1 MAINQK
7 DLAAVREAILAAGKQ
22 EFLTGVTEGFAR
34 IILFNPEKNKTNL
47 DYIDSVKIPD
57 KYKKEFKYPIYVSC
71 RSILYGV
78 MFNDYGVVVKQIKRS
93 YGELMWK
100 EIVHHKDNYL
110 STALYESL
118 FIPDNSTYHLDWYK
132 VSEGYNLE
140 ELPSSCMKGKGD
152 LFIPL
157 DNLAEM
163 AVLVKDSTSQMVAR
177 CIVWNAGIVEKA
189 DGTKIE
195 KDLYDRL
202 YYVDGEAEEAMISY
216 LADKGIE
223 PINAYWCDP
232 FNIRIKNP
240 FNNGLHPWMD
250 TFCIL
255 RENDYLY
262 SYDWQEYGYSQQ
274 DITDLAARDYP
285 TLEII
290 GALLSQDGDIV
301 YPLEDFD
308 EDDEN
313 FSAYENEYIPI
324 DRQVHSNY
332 LGDILTDSRS
342 FMSSYDGDWY
352 PINGKGD
359 VWLPIYP
366 NPEDKAD
373 YVVGVNN
380 INFYYW
386 TDRHTQERY
395 LISREDTVIDYITE
409 LYIPKDRAIYLPSR
423 DIHIYKDIQLKNVVK
438 AFTNADG
445 NFLLTPE
452 ELAEISEELNDGQ

>member
-1 MAINQK
+1 
-7 DLAAVREAILAAGKQ
+7 
-22 EFLTGVTEGFAR
+22 
-34 IILFNPEKNKTNL
+34 
-47 DYIDSVKIPD
+47 
-57 KYKKEFKYPIYVSC
+57 
-71 RSILYGV
+71 
-78 MFNDYGVVVKQIKRS
+78 
-93 YGELMWK
+93 MWK
-100 EIVHHKDNYL
+100 IASEGDNSGL
-110 STALYESL
+110 FLQEL

-132 VSEGYNLE
+132 VSEGYNLDG
-140 ELPSSCMKGKGD
+140 LPSSCMKGKGD

-163 AVLVKDSTSQMVAR
+163 AVLVKDSTNQMVAR
-177 CIVWNAGIVEKA
+177 CIVWNKGIVEKA
-189 DGTKIE
+189 DGTKID

-223 PINAYWCDP
+223 PLNAYWCNT

-240 FNNGLHPWMD
+240 FNNGLYPWMD

-274 DITDLAARDYP
+274 DITDLARDYP

-290 GALLSQDGDIV
+290 GALLSQDGDVV
-301 YPLEDFD
+301 YPLEDSD

-313 FSAYENEYIPI
+313 FSAYENECIPT
-324 DRQVHSNY
+324 DRQVYSNY
-332 LGDILTDSRS
+332 LGDILTDTRS
-342 FMSSYDGDWY
+342 FQSSYDGDWY

-366 NPEDKAD
+366 NPEDKID
-373 YVVGVNN
+373 YVVGTNN
-380 INFYYW
+380 ANFYYW
-386 TDRHTQERY
+386 TDKHTQQRY
-395 LISREDTVIDYITE
+395 LIPRDDTVIDYITE
-409 LYIPKDRAIYLPSR
+409 IYIPRDRAIYLPSKNL
-423 DIHIYKDIQLKNVVK
+423 HIYKDVKLADVVK
-438 AFTNADG
+438 AFTNANGD
-445 NFLLTPE
+445 FLLTPE

>member
-1 MAINQK
+1 MAINQE
-7 DLAAVREAILAAGKQ
+7 DLAKVREMVLNSINQ
-22 EFLTGVTEGFAR
+22 EMFHEVAKGYTR
-34 IILFNPEKNKTNL
+34 IILL
-47 DYIDSVKIPD
+47 DPNYDRLEYLDALKVPD
-57 KYKKEFKYPIYVSC
+57 EYKKEFKYPIYISYH
-71 RSILYGV
+71 SILYGV
-78 MFNDYGVVVKQIKRS
+78 MFNDHGVVVKQIKRS
-93 YGELMWK
+93 YGEKMWK

-110 STALYESL
+110 SITLYESL
-118 FIPDNSTYHLDWYK
+118 FIPDTSTYHLDWYK
-132 VSEGYNLE
+132 VSEGYNLDN
-140 ELPSSCMKGKGD
+140 LPSSCMKGQGD

-163 AVLVKDSTSQMVAR
+163 AVLVKDSTNQMVAR
-177 CIVWNAGIVEKA
+177 CIVWNKGIVEKA
-189 DGTKIE
+189 DGTKID

-223 PINAYWCDP
+223 PLNAYWCDT

-240 FNNGLHPWMD
+240 FNNGLYPWMD

-262 SYDWQEYGYSQQ
+262 SYDWQEYGYRQQ
-274 DITDLAARDYP
+274 DITDLARDYP

-301 YPLEDFD
+301 YPLEDSD
-308 EDDEN
+308 GDDEN
-313 FSAYENEYIPI
+313 FSAYENEYIPT
-324 DRQVHSNY
+324 DRQVYSNY
-332 LGDILTDSRS
+332 LEDILTNSRS

-373 YVVGVNN
+373 YIVGINN
-380 INFYYW
+380 MNFYYW
-386 TDRHTQERY
+386 TDRHTQQRY
-395 LISREDTVIDYITE
+395 LIPRDDTVIDYVTE
-409 LYIPKDRAIYLPSR
+409 LYIPRDRAIYLPSR
-423 DIHIYKDIQLKNVVK
+423 DLYIYKDIQLKNVLK
-438 AFTNADG
+438 AFTNANGDL
-445 NFLLTPE
+445 LLTLE

>member
-22 EFLTGVTEGFAR
+22 DFLTRVTEGFAR
-34 IILFNPEKNKTNL
+34 IILFNPEKSKINL

-57 KYKKEFKYPIYVSC
+57 KYKKEFKYPLYVSC
-71 RSILYGV
+71 HSILYGV

-118 FIPDNSTYHLDWYK
+118 FIPDNSSYHLDWYK
-132 VSEGYNLE
+132 VSEGYNLDG
-140 ELPSSCMKGKGD
+140 LPSSCMKDKGD

-157 DNLAEM
+157 DTLATM
-163 AVLVKDSTSQMVAR
+163 AVLVKDSTNQMVAR
-177 CIVWNAGIVEKA
+177 CIVWNKGIVEKA
-189 DGTKIE
+189 DGTKID

-223 PINAYWCDP
+223 PLNASWCNT

-262 SYDWQEYGYSQQ
+262 CYDWQEYGYSQQ
-274 DITDLAARDYP
+274 DITDLARDYP

-301 YPLEDFD
+301 YPYDDSD

-313 FSAYENEYIPI
+313 YSNYEGEYIPI
-324 DRQVHSNY
+324 NRQVYSEY
-332 LGDILTDSRS
+332 LSDILTDSRS
-342 FMSSYDGDWY
+342 FMSSYDNDRY
-352 PINGKGD
+352 PLNGKGD
-359 VWLPIYP
+359 IWLPIYP
-366 NPEDKAD
+366 NPENKPD
-373 YVVGVNN
+373 YVVGVNHSD
-380 INFYYW
+380 FYYW
-386 TDRHTQERY
+386 TDRHTQQTY
-395 LISREDTVIDYITE
+395 LIPRKDTVIDYITE
-409 LYIPKDRAIYLPSR
+409 LYIPRDRAIYLPSR
-423 DIHIYKDIQLKNVVK
+423 DLYIYKDIQLKNVVK
-438 AFTNADG
+438 AFTNANGD
-445 NFLLTPE
+445 FLLTPE

>member
-1 MAINQK
+1 MAINQEY
-7 DLAAVREAILAAGKQ
+7 LTHVREVVSELDATQLEKASSNTTTIYVLKDTLY
-22 EFLTGVTEGFAR
+22 LTGT
-34 IILFNPEKNKTNL
+34 L
-47 DYIDSVKIPD
+47 KIPK
-57 KYKKEFKYPIYVSC
+57 KYEKEFKYPAYISYKST
-71 RSILYGV
+71 LFGV
-78 MFNDYGVVVKQIKRS
+78 LHNDYGYVTKQIKKS

-100 EIVHHKDNYL
+100 IASEGDNSGL
-110 STALYESL
+110 FLQEL

-132 VSEGYNLE
+132 VSEGYNLDG
-140 ELPSSCMKGKGD
+140 LPSSCMKDKGD

-163 AVLVKDSTSQMVAR
+163 AVLVKDSTNQMVAR
-177 CIVWNAGIVEKA
+177 CIVWNKGVVEKA
-189 DGTKIE
+189 DSTKID

-223 PINAYWCDP
+223 PLNAYWCDT

-240 FNNGLHPWMD
+240 FNNGLYPWMD

-255 RENDYLY
+255 RENNYLY

-274 DITDLAARDYP
+274 DITDLARDYL

-290 GALLSQDGDIV
+290 GALLSQDGNVV
-301 YPLEDFD
+301 YPLEDSD

-313 FSAYENEYIPI
+313 FSAYENECIPT
-324 DRQVHSNY
+324 DRQVYSNY
-332 LGDILTDSRS
+332 LGDILTDTRS
-342 FMSSYDGDWY
+342 FQSSYDGDWY

-366 NPEDKAD
+366 NPEDKID
-373 YVVGVNN
+373 YVVGTNN

-386 TDRHTQERY
+386 TDRHTQQRY
-395 LISREDTVIDYITE
+395 LIPRDDTVIDYITE
-409 LYIPKDRAIYLPSR
+409 LYIPRDRAIYLPSR
-423 DIHIYKDIQLKNVVK
+423 DLYIYKDIQLKNVVK
-438 AFTNADG
+438 AFTKADG
-445 NFLLTPE
+445 DFLLTPE

>member
-1 MAINQK
+1 MAINQE
-7 DLAAVREAILAAGKQ
+7 DLAKVREMVLNSINQ
-22 EFLTGVTEGFAR
+22 EMFHEVAKGYTR
-34 IILFNPEKNKTNL
+34 IILL
-47 DYIDSVKIPD
+47 DPNYDRLEYLDALKVPD
-57 KYKKEFKYPIYVSC
+57 EYKKEFKYPIYISYH
-71 RSILYGV
+71 SILYGV
-78 MFNDYGVVVKQIKRS
+78 MFNDHGVVVKQIKRS
-93 YGELMWK
+93 YGEKMWK

-110 STALYESL
+110 SITLYESL

-163 AVLVKDSTSQMVAR
+163 AVLVKDSTNQMVAR
-177 CIVWNAGIVEKA
+177 CIVWNKGIVEKA
-189 DGTKIE
+189 DGTKID

-223 PINAYWCDP
+223 PLNAYWCDT

-240 FNNGLHPWMD
+240 FNNGLYPWMD

-262 SYDWQEYGYSQQ
+262 SYDWQDYGYSQQ
-274 DITDLAARDYP
+274 DITDLARDYP

-301 YPLEDFD
+301 YSLEDSD
-308 EDDEN
+308 GDDEN
-313 FSAYENEYIPI
+313 FSAYENECIPT

-366 NPEDKAD
+366 NLEDKVD

-380 INFYYW
+380 ANFYYW
-386 TDRHTQERY
+386 TDRHTNERY
-395 LISREDTVIDYITE
+395 LIPREDTVIDYITE
-409 LYIPKDRAIYLPSR
+409 LYIPRDRAIYLPSR
-423 DIHIYKDIQLKNVVK
+423 DLYIYKDITLANIVK
-438 AFTNADG
+438 AFTNANGD
-445 NFLLTPE
+445 FLLTPE
-452 ELAEISEELNDGQ
+452 ELAEISEEFNDGQ

>member
-1 MAINQK
+1 MAINQE
-7 DLAAVREAILAAGKQ
+7 DLAKVREMVLNSINQ
-22 EFLTGVTEGFAR
+22 EMFHEVAKGYTR
-34 IILFNPEKNKTNL
+34 IILL
-47 DYIDSVKIPD
+47 DPNYDRLEYLDALKVPD
-57 KYKKEFKYPIYVSC
+57 EYKKEFKYPIYISYH
-71 RSILYGV
+71 SILYGV
-78 MFNDYGVVVKQIKRS
+78 MFNDHGVVVKQIKRS
-93 YGELMWK
+93 YGEKMWK

-110 STALYESL
+110 SITLYESL
-118 FIPDNSTYHLDWYK
+118 FIPDTSTYHLDWYK
-132 VSEGYNLE
+132 VSEGYNLDD
-140 ELPSSCMKGKGD
+140 LPSSCMKGKGD
-152 LFIPL
+152 LFLPL
-157 DNLAEM
+157 DNLVEM
-163 AVLVKDSTSQMVAR
+163 AVLIKDSTNQMVAR

-223 PINAYWCDP
+223 PLNAYWCDT

-240 FNNGLHPWMD
+240 FNNGLYPWMD

-274 DITDLAARDYP
+274 DITDLARDYP

-290 GALLSQDGDIV
+290 GALLSQDGAIV
-301 YPLEDFD
+301 YPCDDSD

-313 FSAYENEYIPI
+313 FSAYENECIPAN
-324 DRQVHSNY
+324 RQVYSNY

-342 FMSSYDGDWY
+342 FQSSYDDDWY
-352 PINGKGD
+352 PINGKDD

-366 NPEDKAD
+366 NPEDKID
-373 YVVGVNN
+373 YVVGTNN

-386 TDRHTQERY
+386 TDRYTNERY
-395 LISREDTVIDYITE
+395 LIPREDTVIDYVTKI
-409 LYIPKDRAIYLPSR
+409 YIPRDRAIYLPSR
-423 DIHIYKDIQLKNVVK
+423 DLHIYKDVKLADVVK
-438 AFTNADG
+438 AFTNANGD
-445 NFLLTPE
+445 FLLTPE

>member
-1 MAINQK
+1 MAINQE
-7 DLAAVREAILAAGKQ
+7 DLAKVREMVLNSINQ
-22 EFLTGVTEGFAR
+22 EMFHEVAKGYTR
-34 IILFNPEKNKTNL
+34 IILL
-47 DYIDSVKIPD
+47 DPNYDRLEYLDALKVPD
-57 KYKKEFKYPIYVSC
+57 EYKKEFKYPIYISYH
-71 RSILYGV
+71 SILYGV
-78 MFNDYGVVVKQIKRS
+78 MFNDHGVVVKQIKRS
-93 YGELMWK
+93 YGEKMWK

-110 STALYESL
+110 SITLYESL
-118 FIPDNSTYHLDWYK
+118 FIPDTSTYHLDWHK
-132 VSEGYNLE
+132 VSEGYNLDN
-140 ELPSSCMKGKGD
+140 LPSSCMKGKGD

-163 AVLVKDSTSQMVAR
+163 AVLVKDSTNQMVAR
-177 CIVWNAGIVEKA
+177 CIVWNKGIVEKA
-189 DGTKIE
+189 DGTKID

-223 PINAYWCDP
+223 PLNAYWCNT

-240 FNNGLHPWMD
+240 FNNGLYPWMD

-274 DITDLAARDYP
+274 DITDLARDYP

-301 YPLEDFD
+301 YPYDDSD

-313 FSAYENEYIPI
+313 FSAYENECIPT

-332 LGDILTDSRS
+332 LRDILTDSRS

-366 NPEDKAD
+366 NPEDKID
-373 YVVGVNN
+373 YVVGTNN
-380 INFYYW
+380 MNFYYW
-386 TDRHTQERY
+386 TDKHTQQRY
-395 LISREDTVIDYITE
+395 LIPRDDTVIDYVTE
-409 LYIPKDRAIYLPSR
+409 LYIPRDRAIYLPSR
-423 DIHIYKDIQLKNVVK
+423 DLYIYKDIQLKNVVK
-438 AFTNADG
+438 AFTNANGD
-445 NFLLTPE
+445 FLLTPE
-452 ELAEISEELNDGQ
+452 ELAEISKELNDGQ